1 MDKLKK
7 IWKELSVFGVVLVV
21 ILGLYV
27 YRLIVHVDYTTLSE
41 KKFIAKVEDQDS
53 FVVFTGSASSSD
65 LTNYKEVVETYLKK
79 NRGTKIYYI
88 DLDHVSD
95 TFITEYLD
103 GKATT
108 STTYTFKFENGKIV
122 DSGSSLTYY
131 YLDQL
136 VK

>member
-21 ILGLYV
+21 ILGLYM

-41 KKFIAKVEDQDS
+41 KKFIAKVEAQDS
-53 FVVFTGSASSSD
+53 FVVFTGSSSSSD
-65 LTNYKEVVETYLKK
+65 LTNYTEVVETYLKK

-88 DLDHVSD
+88 DLDYVSD
-95 TFITEYLD
+95 TFIAEYLD

-108 STTYTFKFENGKIV
+108 SATYTFKFENGEIV

-131 YLDQL
+131 YLDKL